1 MRYARRAANVLVLLP
16 ATNLVCSSGIIGAES
31 GFRWDA
37 LSIIWLAAFSF
48 INVRP
53 IQKDEPTKQSWYLR
67 SGAELLRLFLITATA
82 NLLMVCAY
90 FVYFRS
96 VLFDEV
102 CAGMFFKGIWVLTIL
117 NLAGMAVLETIFFG
131 TASSGFS
138 GSQVASTPGIA
149 SWRSSAAGFRS

>member
-1 MRYARRAANVLVLLP
+1 M
-16 ATNLVCSSGIIGAES
+16 
-31 GFRWDA
+31 
-37 LSIIWLAAFSF
+37 SIIWLAAFSF

-131 TASSGFS
+131 THINKGCIQSGQKFFYLP
-138 GSQVASTPGIA
+138 QIDVANQMC
-149 SWRSSAAGFRS
+149 RFRITLMQFHKAFIFKQSYLYACLSCIDN